1 MLTKSLKKF
10 QYLIKYTFKDS
21 EVLVLALTH
30 KSCSVESNK
39 KKHNG
44 RMEFLGDSIISA
56 VVAETLY
63 LRYPT
68 ECEGKLSQLKS
79 YLVSS
84 CNLSSWSRKIN
95 LGDYIFLGKNENSKK
110 IRQKENLLCDMFE
123 SVTGA
128 IYLDGGFES
137 AKKFILNFLNDKREI
152 ITIDHRSQLQEIV
165 QCGYKKL
172 PVYKIIRE
180 FGPKHARRFVAA
192 VYIKNEL
199 FGKGVGSSKK
209 EAHKLAAKQAIENV
223 RHPKN
228 CQSLSI

>member
-1 MLTKSLKKF
+1 MLTKTLKNF
-10 QYLIKYTFKDS
+10 QYLIKYTFKSS
-21 EVLVLALTH
+21 EVLVGALTH
-30 KSCSVESNK
+30 RSYSVENDK

-68 ECEGKLSQLKS
+68 EDEGKLSQLKA

-84 CNLSSWSRKIN
+84 CNLSNWSRKIN
-95 LGDYIFLGKNENSKK
+95 LGNYMFLGKNENTEK
-110 IRQKENLLCDMFE
+110 IRQKESLLCDMFE

-137 AKKFILNFLNDKREI
+137 AKKFILSFLNDEREI
-152 ITIDHRSQLQEIV
+152 MAVDHRSQLQEIV
-165 QCGYKKL
+165 QGAYKKL

-180 FGPKHARRFVAA
+180 FGPKHDRKFVAT
-192 VYIKNEL
+192 VYVKNEL
-199 FGKGVGSSKK
+199 LGKGIGSSKK
-209 EAHKLAAKQAIENV
+209 EAHKLAAKQAIGNV
-223 RHPKN
+223 VK
-228 CQSLSI
+228 

>member
-1 MLTKSLKKF
+1 MLAKTLKNF
-10 QYLIKYTFKDS
+10 QYLIKYTFKSS
-21 EVLVLALTH
+21 EILVVALTH
-30 KSCSVESNK
+30 RSCSVESDK
-39 KKHNG
+39 KKRNG

-68 ECEGKLSQLKS
+68 EDEGKLSQLKA

-95 LGDYIFLGKNENSKK
+95 LENYMFFGKNENTKK
-110 IRQKENLLCDMFE
+110 NRQKDGLLCDMFE

-137 AKKFILNFLNDKREI
+137 AKKFILNFLNDEI
-152 ITIDHRSQLQEIV
+152 EIVVIDHRSQLQEIV
-165 QCGYKKL
+165 QCTYKKL

-180 FGPKHARRFVAA
+180 FGPKHDRRFVAI
-192 VYIKNEL
+192 VYVKNEL
-199 FGKGVGSSKK
+199 FGKGIGSSKK
-209 EAHKLAAKQAIENV
+209 EACKLAAKQAIENV
-223 RHPKN
+223 DQAIKI
-228 CQSLSI
+228 SKA